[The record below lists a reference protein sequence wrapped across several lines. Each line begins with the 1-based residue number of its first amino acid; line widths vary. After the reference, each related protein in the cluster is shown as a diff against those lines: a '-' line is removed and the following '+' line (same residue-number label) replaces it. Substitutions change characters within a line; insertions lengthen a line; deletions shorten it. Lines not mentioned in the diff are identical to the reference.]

1 MIKET
6 AQKKQTNRIDWGTF
20 IVGFLFTAFS
30 LYISYA
36 IYWSHQQQTDAASH
50 FEPVLAKILDSK
62 VAQHNQR
69 DATTGGPIRT
79 YAPHIQYQYQ
89 VNGQLYESTR
99 FSYLG
104 PSHRGKEDVEQ
115 IVARYP
121 VGSKQT
127 AYYNPDNPSESVLHK
142 SMTQIDLF
150 SGYFWVPFILVAAG
164 VLIMLAGC
172 RGWLRD
178 FRN

>member
-1 MIKET
+1 MGCFNC
-6 AQKKQTNRIDWGTF
+6 QHSVHG
-20 IVGFLFTAFS
+20 LS

-36 IYWSHQQQTDAASH
+36 IYWSHQQQADAASH
-50 FEPVLAKILDSK
+50 FEPVLATILSSK
-62 VAQHNQR
+62 VTQHNQT

-79 YAPHIQYQYQ
+79 YAPLIHYRYG
-89 VNGQLYESTR
+89 VNGPYFESKR

-104 PSHRGKEDVEQ
+104 PGNRGKEDVEQ

-121 VGSKQT
+121 VGSEQT
-127 AYYNPDNPSESVLHK
+127 AYYNPDNPAESVLHK
-142 SMTQIDLF
+142 SMTQIDLL
-150 SGYFWVPFILVAAG
+150 SGYFWVPFIFVVVG
-164 VLIMLAGC
+164 VLGMVAGW